1 MRVRKVSL
9 FGLPLLLA
17 VVVLLVPWMGLA
29 QGDGFYT
36 VSQGE
41 TQQTVVPLSNA
52 GDPVA
57 FYKMTNMQAATG
69 FEKANT
75 AILFLYKN
83 TVNGQ
88 ISLFVILSAAGGTA
102 GSMSLSLSGVPAG
115 AKFQVQ
121 DDGVGDFR
129 ETWQLTPPT
138 GNVSWAWDQG
148 RGDGMVLG
156 PLGDVFQLSLFLPPT
171 MSGITDV
178 KFLSGDRANPT
189 SITLNKVDPII
200 IGAATDQ
207 APTVAF
213 TVTPVDT
220 RVNQPLTFDAS
231 ASRDPDGSIVK
242 YEWDFNGDGV
252 FDQTTTAPTVSYTY
266 ATSGAKNVTVRAT
279 DNEGATARATKT
291 VNVGELA
298 VRVTRTISTSA
309 ALPDSTFLVIVRM
322 EPQMDVAG
330 VGLQENLP
338 VGWQIKPLENA
349 GAAFKRSTV
358 QWIFVDSI
366 RANTTKVISYELTV
380 PPASQLM
387 TSTMPVCFTLTGT
400 FQAMTPFMEIPVE
413 GDNKIEV
420 SSCLPLK
427 EAVAHLVPRT
437 SLDEEDTIDLRLSQ
451 KIDSQ
456 QLGRAL
462 EMWQNDEGVPWTC
475 GTMISLED
483 MKELAAYAYTCT
495 PVDLPLPLV
504 PAAHINAVRT
514 ILAPVPCNNVLLN
527 YTGPGGDR
535 AGSTFTVKVEI
546 WADQDLYG
554 VGLNEDVPAGWK
566 VIPVENDGLTYKRS
580 RTEWVWPSKLPAGV
594 MKTIIYQ
601 VEVPQTESVE
611 IAASDPCY
619 ASSNDLYGVVDSA
632 LPCMNAPVTGDSG
645 VDVSECVSVLVAI
658 SRWDVEHDQLD
669 ITLSDK
675 ITFLQVQRAIA
686 FWLED
691 EVVPWTCGQ
700 TVGYHMLKEIIAY
713 WLTGTEICD
722 PLPPVPSGPCDPD
735 ASVCS
740 GG

>member
-17 VVVLLVPWMGLA
+17 VVVLLVPMLGYA
-29 QGDGFYT
+29 QGEGFYT
-36 VSQGE
+36 VSQGA
-41 TQQTVVPLSNA
+41 TQVTITPLANA
-52 GDPVA
+52 ADPVA
-57 FYKMTNMQAATG
+57 FYKITNMQSATG

-75 AILFLYKN
+75 AILFLYRN

-88 ISLFVILSAAGGTA
+88 VSLFVILGAVGGTA
-102 GSMSLSLSGVPAG
+102 GSTSMTLSGVPAG

-121 DDGVGDFR
+121 DDGAGDFR
-129 ETWQLTPPT
+129 ETWSLTPPT
-138 GNVSWAWDQG
+138 GSVSWVWDAG
-148 RGDGMVLG
+148 RGDGMVIG
-156 PLGDVFQLSLFLPPT
+156 PLGDAFQMSLFPQFT
-171 MSGITDV
+171 AGISDV
-178 KFLSGDRANPT
+178 KFLYGDRTAPQT
-189 SITLNKVDPII
+189 ITLNRVDPII
-200 IGAATDQ
+200 VAASANAQ
-207 APTVAF
+207 PTVSF
-213 TVTPVDT
+213 TVSTSDA

-231 ASRDPDGSIVK
+231 ATRDPDGSIVK

-266 ATSGAKNVTVRAT
+266 TTSGTKSVTVRAT
-279 DNEGATARATKT
+279 DNEGATGKATQT
-291 VNVGELA
+291 VSVGELA

-309 ALPDSTFLVIVRM
+309 ALPGSTFLVIVRM

-338 VGWQIKPLENA
+338 VGWEIKPLENA

-358 QWIFVDSI
+358 QWIFVDTI

-380 PPASQLM
+380 PAASQLM

-413 GDNKIEV
+413 GDAKVQI
-420 SSCLPLK
+420 SSTLPLK
-427 EAVAHLVPRT
+427 EAIAHLVPRT
-437 SLDEEDTIDLRLSQ
+437 SVDDQDTVDLRLSQ

-456 QLGRAL
+456 QLARAL
-462 EMWQNDEGVPWTC
+462 EMWQNDESVPYT
-475 GTMISLED
+475 GGATITLEE

-580 RTEWVWPSKLPAGV
+580 KTEWVYPTKLPAGT

-601 VEVPQTESVE
+601 VEVPQTEAIE
-611 IAASDPCY
+611 IASSDPCY

-632 LPCMNAPVTGDSG
+632 LPCMDTTVTGDSG

-669 ITLSDK
+669 ITLSNK
-675 ITFLQVQRAIA
+675 ISFLQVQRAIA

-713 WLTGTEICD
+713 WLTGTDICD
-722 PLPPVPSGPCDPD
+722 PLPAAPSGPCAPD
-735 ASVCS
+735 AITCS

>member
-17 VVVLLVPWMGLA
+17 VVVLLVPMLGYA
-29 QGDGFYT
+29 QGEGFYT
-36 VSQGE
+36 VSQGA
-41 TQQTVVPLSNA
+41 TQVTITPLANA
-52 GDPVA
+52 ADPVA
-57 FYKMTNMQAATG
+57 FYKITNMQSATG

-75 AILFLYKN
+75 AILFLYRN

-88 ISLFVILSAAGGTA
+88 VSLFVILGAVGGTA
-102 GSMSLSLSGVPAG
+102 GSTSMTLSGVPAG

-121 DDGVGDFR
+121 DDGAGDFR
-129 ETWQLTPPT
+129 ETWSLTPPT
-138 GNVSWAWDQG
+138 GSVSWVWDAG
-148 RGDGMVLG
+148 RGDGMVIG
-156 PLGDVFQLSLFLPPT
+156 PLGDAFQMSLFPQFT
-171 MSGITDV
+171 AGISDV
-178 KFLSGDRANPT
+178 KFLYGDRTAPQT
-189 SITLNKVDPII
+189 ITLNRVDPII
-200 IGAATDQ
+200 VAASANAQ
-207 APTVAF
+207 PTVSF
-213 TVTPVDT
+213 TVSTSDA

-231 ASRDPDGSIVK
+231 ATRDPDGSIVK

-266 ATSGAKNVTVRAT
+266 TTSGTKSVTVRAT
-279 DNEGATARATKT
+279 DNEGATGKATQT
-291 VNVGELA
+291 VSVGELA

-309 ALPDSTFLVIVRM
+309 ALPGSTFLVIVRM

-338 VGWQIKPLENA
+338 VGWEIKPLENA

-358 QWIFVDSI
+358 QWIFVDTI

-380 PPASQLM
+380 PAASQLM

-413 GDNKIEV
+413 GDAKVQI
-420 SSCLPLK
+420 SSTLPLK
-427 EAVAHLVPRT
+427 EAIAHLVPRT
-437 SLDEEDTIDLRLSQ
+437 GVDDQDTVDLRLSQ

-456 QLGRAL
+456 QLARAL
-462 EMWQNDEGVPWTC
+462 EMWQNDESVPYT
-475 GTMISLED
+475 GGATITLEE

-580 RTEWVWPSKLPAGV
+580 KTEWVYPTKLPAGTT
-594 MKTIIYQ
+594 KTIIYQ
-601 VEVPQTESVE
+601 VEVPQSEAIE
-611 IAASDPCY
+611 IASSDPCY

-632 LPCMNAPVTGDSG
+632 LPCMDTTVTGDSG

-669 ITLSDK
+669 ITLSNK
-675 ITFLQVQRAIA
+675 ISFLQVQRAIA

-713 WLTGTEICD
+713 WLTGTDICD
-722 PLPPVPSGPCDPD
+722 PLPAAPSGPCAPD
-735 ASVCS
+735 AITCS

>member
-1 MRVRKVSL
+1 MRVRKVSV

-17 VVVLLVPWMGLA
+17 VVVLLVPLMGSA

-41 TQQTVVPLSNA
+41 TQVPIVPLANA
-52 GDPVA
+52 ADPVA
-57 FYKMTNMQAATG
+57 FYKVTNMQSATG
-69 FEKANT
+69 FEKPNT
-75 AILFLYKN
+75 AVLVLYQN
-83 TVNGQ
+83 TLNGQ
-88 ISLFVILSAAGGTA
+88 ISLFVILGATGGTA
-102 GSMSLSLSGVPAG
+102 GSTKITLSGVPAG

-121 DDGVGDFR
+121 DDGAGDFR
-129 ETWQLTPPT
+129 EAWALTPPT
-138 GNVSWAWDQG
+138 GSVSWTWDQG

-156 PLGDVFQLSLFLPPT
+156 PLGVDFQLSLFPEFT
-171 MSGITDV
+171 AGITAV
-178 KFLSGDRANPT
+178 QFLSGSRAAPQT
-189 SITLNKVDPII
+189 ITLDRVNPIV
-200 IGAATDQ
+200 IGAAQDQ
-207 APTVAF
+207 PPTVSFSVSTA
-213 TVTPVDT
+213 DA
-220 RVNQPLTFDAS
+220 RVNQPITFDAS
-231 ASRDPDGSIVK
+231 ASRDPDGQIVK

-252 FDQTTTAPTVSYTY
+252 FDQTTTASTVSYTY
-266 ATSGAKNVTVRAT
+266 AASGTKSVTVRAT
-279 DNEGATARATKT
+279 DNEGATARATQT
-291 VNVGELA
+291 VNVGDLA

-309 ALPDSTFLVIVRM
+309 ALPGSTFLVIVRM

-358 QWIFVDSI
+358 QWIFVDQI

-413 GDNKIEV
+413 GDAKVEV

-427 EAVAHLVPRT
+427 EAVAHLVPRVGV
-437 SLDEEDTIDLRLSQ
+437 DGEDTVDLRLSQ

-456 QLGRAL
+456 QLARAL
-462 EMWQNDEGVPWTC
+462 EMWQNDESVPWTC
-475 GTMISLED
+475 GATISLEQ
-483 MKELAAYAYTCT
+483 MKELSAYAYTCT

-580 RTEWVWPSKLPAGV
+580 RTEWVYPTKLPAGV

-601 VEVPQTESVE
+601 VEVPQTEAVE
-611 IAASDPCY
+611 IASSDPCY

-632 LPCMNAPVTGDSG
+632 LPCMDTTVTGDSG

-658 SRWDVEHDQLD
+658 SRWDVLHDQLD

-713 WLTGTEICD
+713 WLTGTNICD

-740 GG
+740 GS

>member
-17 VVVLLVPWMGLA
+17 VVVLLVPLVGFA
-29 QGDGFYT
+29 QGSGFYT
-36 VSQGE
+36 VSQGA
-41 TQQTVVPLSNA
+41 TQVPIVPLASA
-52 GDPVA
+52 GEPSA
-57 FYKMTNMQAATG
+57 FYKVTNMQAATG
-69 FEKANT
+69 LEKPNT
-75 AILFLYKN
+75 AIMFLYQN

-88 ISLFVILSAAGGTA
+88 ISLFVILGAAGGTA
-102 GSMSLSLSGVPAG
+102 GSTKITLSGVPAA
-115 AKFQVQ
+115 AKWQVQ
-121 DDGVGDFR
+121 DDGTGDFR
-129 ETWQLTPPT
+129 EQWALTPPT
-138 GNVSWAWDQG
+138 GSASWAWDQG
-148 RGDGMVLG
+148 RGDGFVLG
-156 PLGDVFQLSLFLPPT
+156 PLGTDFQLSLFPEFT
-171 MSGITDV
+171 SGITDV
-178 KFLSGDRANPT
+178 KFLSGDRTNPQT
-189 SITLNKVDPII
+189 ITLNKIDPII
-200 IGAATDQ
+200 VGAAQ
-207 APTVAF
+207 NQPPTVSF
-213 TVTPVDT
+213 TVSTADA
-220 RVNQPLTFDAS
+220 RVNQPITFDAS
-231 ASRDPDGSIVK
+231 ISRDPDGSIVK

-252 FDQTTTAPTVSYTY
+252 FDQTTTAATVSYTY
-266 ATSGAKNVTVRAT
+266 ATSGTKSVTVRAT
-279 DNEGATARATKT
+279 DNEGATGRGTQT
-291 VNVGELA
+291 VVVGDLA

-309 ALPDSTFLVIVRM
+309 ALPGSTFLVVVRM

-358 QWIFVDSI
+358 QWIFVDQI

-380 PPASQLM
+380 PLASQLM

-413 GDNKIEV
+413 GESKIEV

-427 EAVAHLVPRT
+427 EAVAHLVPRVGID
-437 SLDEEDTIDLRLSQ
+437 SEDTIDLRLSQ
-451 KIDSQ
+451 KISAQ
-456 QLGRAL
+456 QLARAV
-462 EMWQNDEGVPWTC
+462 EIWQNDESVPWTC
-475 GTMISLED
+475 GAVISIED
-483 MKELAAYAYTCT
+483 MKELAAYSYTCT

-504 PAAHINAVRT
+504 PPARINAVRT

-554 VGLNEDVPAGWK
+554 VGLDEDVPAGWK

-580 RTEWVWPSKLPAGV
+580 QTQWLWPTKLPAGV

-601 VEVPQTESVE
+601 VEVPQSAAIE
-611 IAASDPCY
+611 IASSDPCY

-632 LPCMNAPVTGDSG
+632 LPCMDTAVTGDSG

-658 SRWDVEHDQLD
+658 SRWDVMRDQLD

-675 ITFLQVQRAIA
+675 ISFLQVQRAIA

-700 TVGYHMLKEIIAY
+700 TVGYHTLKEIIAY
-713 WLTGTEICD
+713 WLTGTNICD
-722 PLPPVPSGPCDPD
+722 PLPPAPFGPCDPD

-740 GG
+740 GS